1 MQGMYELG
9 PTPLVVHWKDAAT
22 SNWFID
28 TDKDGTVLPQQQVVL
43 AWAAGGALVTG
54 DSPPVT
60 IATLP
65 SALVAQYEHKLRPGL
80 LVKCV
85 VGDQGM
91 DVRPVLTLPPSTPEC
106 SVYSHSIQ
114 RLG

>member
-1 MQGMYELG
+1 MYELG

-54 DSPPVT
+54 DSPAVT
-60 IATLP
+60 MATLP
-65 SALVAQYEHKLRPGL
+65 PALVAQYEDKLRPGL

-91 DVRPVLTLPPSTPEC
+91 DVRAPCPMLPFPSTLHLRV
-106 SVYSHSIQ
+106 SSH
-114 RLG
+114 